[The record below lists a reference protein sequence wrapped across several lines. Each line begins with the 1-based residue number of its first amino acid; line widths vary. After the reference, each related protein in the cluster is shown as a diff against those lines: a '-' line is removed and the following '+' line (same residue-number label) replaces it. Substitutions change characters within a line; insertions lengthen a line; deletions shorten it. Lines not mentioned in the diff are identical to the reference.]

1 MSGMSKIKRFL
12 MRLAAV
18 CCAAALLTV
27 PAFALSVQ
35 EAVALLE
42 AHYVDEL
49 PEEAYTAQTL
59 DELIAAIGDPYT
71 YYMTQEEYEA
81 FLGSVEQET
90 TVTGIGAAIQYTDEG
105 ILLTRVLDGSG
116 ALDAGLVAGD
126 VIVAVEGTSCVP
138 GSEAHRAMLMGEAGT
153 SVAVTVRHADGTL
166 NDYVLQRRTVAVHNT
181 YVTVLDGHIGYI
193 DCDSFGTDTG
203 DYFISALTEH
213 PDVTAWIVDLRGNG
227 GGVASSAVDAAGA
240 FLGFGSH
247 LYLSDREGTVYGN
260 YYTDGYLTEAPAV
273 VLTDGFSASASE
285 IVAADIRDCSAG
297 ILIGERTFGKG
308 VAQSVLDESM
318 YAEFFDGDGLKVT
331 AYRFYSTGY
340 NTSDRIG
347 VIPTLLVD
355 STLAESVA
363 RALCAAAPENCDG
376 WLRLRLN
383 GYDFYLAPE
392 TNDALVAAIFEAL
405 PPTVGVWLGN
415 DAGWLS
421 LSQADALS
429 LRGVAVTRR
438 DFADVAESPYA
449 DKINTLAAYG
459 ILLGDGTGN
468 YHPENSLTRAELCAL
483 LAQALN
489 VSYDGASRFA
499 DVAEDDWFAPDVGA
513 MEALGL
519 VQGVGDGRFA
529 PDDTLTWQEYITVV
543 ARLGAYLNLM
553 VEGYLDGQDEQTLAS
568 DETLSAFAD
577 WARPGADAMV
587 HMFLDADDNPYSLL
601 PLALEEIA
609 PAAAITRSE
618 AAAVLYNLLDALAIL
633 NF

>member
-1 MSGMSKIKRFL
+1 MKRFL

-18 CCAAALLTV
+18 CCAAALLIT

-35 EAVALLE
+35 EALALLD

-49 PEEAYTAQTL
+49 PDEAYSAQTL
-59 DELIAAIGDPYT
+59 DELIASVGDPYT
-71 YYMTQEEYEA
+71 YYMTREEYEA
-81 FLGSVEQET
+81 FLGTVEQET

-105 ILLTRVLDGSG
+105 ILLTRVLPGGG

-138 GSEAHRAMLMGEAGT
+138 ASEAHRALLMGEAGT
-153 SVAVTVRHADGTL
+153 DVAITVRHADGSTE
-166 NDYVLQRRTVAVHNT
+166 DYVLPRRVVAVHNT

-203 DYFISALTEH
+203 EYFIDALTEY

-247 LYLSDREGTVYGN
+247 LYLRDRDGTVYGN
-260 YYTDGYLTEAPAV
+260 YYTDGYLTDAPAV

-308 VAQSVLDESM
+308 VAQTVLDESM
-318 YAEFFDGDGLKVT
+318 YADFFDGDGLKVT

-347 VIPTLLVD
+347 VIPTLLLD

-363 RALCAAAPENCDG
+363 RALCAAEPENCAG

-383 GYDFYLAPE
+383 GYSFYLAPE
-392 TNDALVAAIFEAL
+392 TDDALVAAIFEAL
-405 PPTVGVWLGN
+405 PPTAGVWYGS

-421 LSQADALS
+421 LPQADALA
-429 LRGVAVTRR
+429 LRGTEVTRR
-438 DFADVAESPYA
+438 GFDDAADSPYA
-449 DKINTLAAYG
+449 DEINTLATYR
-459 ILLGDGTGN
+459 ILLGDGTGSF
-468 YHPENSLTRAELCAL
+468 HPENSLTRAELCAL

-489 VSYDGASRFA
+489 VSYDGESCFT
-499 DVAEDDWFAPDVGA
+499 DVAQSDWFAPDVGA
-513 MEALGL
+513 MEVLGL
-519 VQGVGDGRFA
+519 VQGVGEGRFA
-529 PDDTLTWQEYITVV
+529 PNDTLTWQEYIAVMS
-543 ARLGAYLNLM
+543 RLAAYLNLM
-553 VEGYLDGQDEQTLAS
+553 ADGYLDEQDAQALAE

-577 WARPGADAMV
+577 WARSGADAMV
-587 HMFLDADDNPYSLL
+587 HMFLSADDEPYSLL
-601 PLALEEIA
+601 PCALDA
-609 PAAAITRSE
+609 LDPTAAITRGE
-618 AAAVLYNLLDALAIL
+618 AAAVLYRLLDALAIL

>member
-1 MSGMSKIKRFL
+1 MKRFL
-12 MRLAAV
+12 LRLAAV
-18 CCAAALLTV
+18 CCAAALLVT

-49 PEEAYTAQTL
+49 PEEAYAAQTL
-59 DELIAAIGDPYT
+59 DELIAAVGDPYT
-71 YYMTQEEYEA
+71 YYMTQEEYES
-81 FLGSVEQET
+81 FLGGVEQET

-126 VIVAVEGTSCVP
+126 VIVAVEGASCVP
-138 GSEAHRAMLMGEAGT
+138 ASEAHRTMLMGEAGT
-153 SVAVTVRHADGTL
+153 NVAVTVKHADGTL
-166 NDYVLQRRTVAVHNT
+166 EDYVLQRRTVAVHNT

-227 GGVASSAVDAAGA
+227 GGVASSAVDAAGS

-247 LYLSDREGTVYGN
+247 LYLKDRAGTVYSN
-260 YYTDGYLTEAPAV
+260 YYTSAYLTEAPAV

-308 VAQSVLDESM
+308 VAQTVLDESM
-318 YAEFFDGDGLKVT
+318 YADLFDGDGLKVT

-347 VIPTLLVD
+347 VIPTLLLD
-355 STLAESVA
+355 SALSESVA
-363 RALCAAAPENCDG
+363 RALCAAEPENCVD

-392 TNDALVAAIFEAL
+392 TDDTLVAAIFEAL
-405 PPTVGVWLGN
+405 PPTVGVWLGSE
-415 DAGWLS
+415 AGWLS
-421 LSQADALS
+421 LTQEDALS
-429 LRGVAVTRR
+429 LRGTEVTRR
-438 DFADVAESPYA
+438 WFADAAESPYA
-449 DKINTLAAYG
+449 DEINTLATYN

-468 YHPENSLTRAELCAL
+468 YHPEKSLTRAELCAL
-483 LAQALN
+483 LSQALN
-489 VSYDGASRFA
+489 VAYDGASRFA
-499 DVAEDDWFAPDVGA
+499 DVAESDWFAPDVGA
-513 MEALGL
+513 MEVLGL

-529 PDDTLTWQEYITVV
+529 PNDTLTWQEYIAVV

-553 VEGYLDGQDEQTLAS
+553 VESYLDEQDEQALAS

-577 WARPGADAMV
+577 WAHPGADAMV
-587 HMFLDADDNPYSLL
+587 HMFLSADDQPYSLL
-601 PLALEEIA
+601 PCALDEID
-609 PAAAITRSE
+609 PTAAITRGE
-618 AAAVLYNLLDALAIL
+618 AAAVLYRLLDALAVL